1 MKKVLVI
8 LCLLIAVNIIYSYPR
23 RIETSLEGLSFHLDD
38 NDIKQHQLVIKGW
51 TNNHLFRASTFKGTI
66 VLDGL
71 KMFHFKTTT
80 GTRELIA
87 IEADDFI
94 TYGTLIFDH
103 NYKEVVINVHENN
116 IWGSSDGRV
125 MVFPSST
132 KENALRVL
140 KNVYALDDFMKNLKM
155 VNED

>member
-1 MKKVLVI
+1 V
-8 LCLLIAVNIIYSYPR
+8 VNFIYSYPR

-38 NDIKQHQLVIKGW
+38 NDTKQHQLVIKGW
-51 TNNHLFRASTFKGTI
+51 TYNHLFRASTFKGTI
-66 VLDGL
+66 LIDGI
-71 KMFHFKTTT
+71 KMFDFKTTT
-80 GTRELIA
+80 GKSELIA
-87 IEADDFI
+87 LEADDLI

-116 IWGSSDGRV
+116 TWGSSDGLV

-140 KNVYALDDFMKNLKM
+140 KNVYALDDFMKNIKM
-155 VNED
+155 DTED